1 MAKSIRFIPTLSFLL
16 TLLTAGTAMSAEQT
30 RFDWSASDSAPQYYA
45 MKIIFGTL
53 YFRGGTGGTGV
64 PGGGVISHGWGL
76 MNSTHVSGE
85 ALKPLPDKLDITFFS
100 YLEDQFYRGTFDL
113 PYDTILKL
121 FQEEE
126 AKPKRKTMKGD
137 ELPNKY
143 KIIVGV
149 APGGTVAA
157 WIQSQG
163 QKELFFGKA
172 QKVEMDFTNASKIP
186 MASREERTAYVKKVA
201 ERESTPDILATIRK
215 NGVPFNKWADFR
227 KTYNWTPA
235 FAANTPPSKDKV
247 GISFYGGEGEDF
259 KFPLDKTFTSIG
271 HRVPRKVDFN
281 YPIIVSHTG
290 NDYYVVKFD
299 EAEIVDAFTRL
310 SAKQL
315 PLQLEFDPKFPKEQT
330 QVRLHN
336 GKEAIVLKKFT
347 VTSK

>member
-1 MAKSIRFIPTLSFLL
+1 
-16 TLLTAGTAMSAEQT
+16 MSAEQT
-30 RFDWSASDSAPQYYA
+30 RFDWSASDSAPEYYP
-45 MKIIFGTL
+45 MQIISGTL
-53 YFRGGTGGTGV
+53 RYHGSTSAAGDNV

-76 MNSTHVSGE
+76 LNSIQVTGE
-85 ALKPLPDKLDITFFS
+85 SLKPLPDKLDISFFS
-100 YLEDQFYRGTFDL
+100 YMEDQFYRGTFDL

-126 AKPKRKTMKGD
+126 AKPKRKTMDGK
-137 ELPNKY
+137 ELPNNY

-149 APGGTVAA
+149 APGGTVAV
-157 WIQSQG
+157 WLRSQG
-163 QKELFFGKA
+163 TKELFFGKA
-172 QKVEMDFTNASKIP
+172 QKAEMDFTKAIGFPVAK
-186 MASREERTAYVKKVA
+186 RTEYLRKMIEFDVP
-201 ERESTPDILATIRK
+201 PDILAAIRK
-215 NGVPFNKWADFR
+215 NGIPFTKWADFR
-227 KTYNWTPA
+227 KTYTWAPT

-259 KFPLDKTFTSIG
+259 KFPLGKTFTSIG

-281 YPIIVSHTG
+281 YPIIASHTG

-315 PLQLEFDPKFPKEQT
+315 PLQLEFDPKYPKDLT